1 MTTAKAP
8 GGLLDQ
14 HKLLLAVIHAPW
26 STALDHKIAAH
37 VIQLYYRQH
46 GNSRVSLRFLE
57 KATNDR
63 RDRIVASLRR
73 LIDHGAISIVR
84 KGEGTRPTEYALN
97 FDLEVPKSGTAT
109 DEQRRFRRQS

>member
-1 MTTAKAP
+1 M
-8 GGLLDQ
+8 
-14 HKLLLAVIHAPW
+14 
-26 STALDHKIAAH
+26 
-37 VIQLYYRQH
+37 
-46 GNSRVSLRFLE
+46 RFLE

-97 FDLEVPKSGTAT
+97 FDLEVPKSWTAT
-109 DEQRRFRRQS
+109 DENDASDDNLEVPINGTSESPKKWDLYGSDRSQ